1 MRFISVEQST
11 DTQGVCFLFLSENI
25 PFPTII
31 EYKSPLYVF
40 PGQWQRERALITH
53 HYSSPDKEKKSTL

>member
-1 MRFISVEQST
+1 MRFISVQQST

-31 EYKSPLYVF
+31 ECKSPLYVF
-40 PGQWQRERALITH
+40 PDSGRGRER
-53 HYSSPDKEKKSTL
+53 

>member
-1 MRFISVEQST
+1 MRFISVQQST

-40 PGQWQRERALITH
+40 PDSGRGENVN
-53 HYSSPDKEKKSTL
+53 YSSLQFAG

>member
-1 MRFISVEQST
+1 MRFISVEQSN

-40 PGQWQRERALITH
+40 PDSGRGRER
-53 HYSSPDKEKKSTL
+53 